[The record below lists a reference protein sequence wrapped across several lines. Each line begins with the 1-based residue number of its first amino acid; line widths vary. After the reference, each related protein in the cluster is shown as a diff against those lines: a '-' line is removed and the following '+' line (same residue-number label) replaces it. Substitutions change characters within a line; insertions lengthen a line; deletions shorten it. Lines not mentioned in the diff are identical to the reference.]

1 MSNQRTHYATTSDG
15 VTIGGTVHGQGP
27 ALVFLQGA
35 VGDGDLDWRSVVE
48 HLTDRHTC
56 HLPSMRGRGL
66 SGNHPDLGTSRIIED
81 FTTYVDSIGEPAGLV
96 GWSGGGYFALG
107 VAEMLPDAVTAVALF
122 EPGILTLMDD
132 AEKAVVGAAV
142 ARAAELA
149 AGGDLSAAARAFL
162 QWPFTDED
170 IAGAEDVGY
179 IEAAARYVPNLLSLL
194 QQAMEEDAAAAI
206 EDPAVLGTISAPM
219 LVLRGSETKPFFTT
233 STRHVV
239 DHVPNA
245 RMQEIPGAG
254 HAAPLT
260 HPKALAGALTEFF
273 SPSPQPLIA
282 PS

>member
-56 HLPSMRGRGL
+56 YLPSMRGRGL
-66 SGNHPDLGTSRIIED
+66 SGDHPDLGTSRIIED

-107 VAEMLPDAVTAVALF
+107 VAEMLPDAVTAVAPF

-132 AEKAVVGAAV
+132 AEKAVVGAAIG
-142 ARAAELA
+142 RTAELA
-149 AGGDLSAAARAFL
+149 AAGDLAAAARAFL
-162 QWPFTDED
+162 QWPFTEGD
-170 IAGAEDVGY
+170 IAGADDAGY
-179 IEAAARYVPNLLSLL
+179 IEAAARYVPNLLTML
-194 QQAMEEDAAAAI
+194 QQAMAEGHSAV
-206 EDPAVLGTISAPM
+206 EDPAALGTIAAPV
-219 LVLRGSETKPFFTT
+219 LVLRGSETKPFFTM
-233 STRHVV
+233 SAQHVV
-239 DHVPNA
+239 GHVPNA
-245 RMQEIPGAG
+245 QAREIPGAG

-273 SPSPQPLIA
+273 SASQQQLIA